1 MLTLTRRFTFE
12 ACHHLPFY
20 DGACHRLHGHSYK
33 MEVTVTGDVI
43 TDTKNPKCGMIID
56 FKDLNKLVND
66 VIISK
71 YDHQDLNQFFSN
83 PTAEIMVAIIS
94 HSIMD
99 NLPEGVDLVSVKLWE
114 TEDSYA
120 EYSLD
125 KL

>member
-1 MLTLTRRFTFE
+1 MLTLTRRLTFE

-43 TDTKNPKCGMIID
+43 TDKENPKCGMIID

-66 VIISK
+66 VVISK

-94 HSIMD
+94 HNIMD
-99 NLPEGVDLVSVKLWE
+99 NLPDGVYLVSVKLWE

>member
-43 TDTKNPKCGMIID
+43 TDKENPKCGMIID

-66 VIISK
+66 VVISK
-71 YDHQDLNQFFSN
+71 YDHQDLNLFFSN

-94 HSIMD
+94 HNITD

-114 TEDSYA
+114 TEDSCA